1 MTKRE
6 DPKSKV
12 CTSFVLHSYVECW
25 VQELLEEIYDAIVQ
39 EEIVYEDAAMRAEKL
54 REQHS
59 LASVLNLCGAQMRD
73 ISNAKEESKE
83 LVQGSQTTVRRGG
96 SREGVFL
103 QAKCEDFARPMLET
117 VGWPVLAVFSLT
129 MEDSEN
135 KSGMVEGLCIEGFRL
150 GIQLAKT
157 LDMDVMRYAFLTSLV
172 RYPKKNP
179 KPLQEIIAFS

>member
-1 MTKRE
+1 M
-6 DPKSKV
+6 
-12 CTSFVLHSYVECW
+12 
-25 VQELLEEIYDAIVQ
+25 QELLEEIYDSVVQ

-73 ISNAKEESKE
+73 ISDAKEESKE

-96 SREGVFL
+96 GSRGGVFL
-103 QAKCEDFARPMLET
+103 QAKCEDFARQMLET

-150 GIQLAKT
+150 GTQLAKT

-172 RYPKKNP
+172 RYPKKTLNHSKRSLHSP
-179 KPLQEIIAFS
+179 KIHFA